1 MFQAK
6 GAVGT
11 TAGRGE
17 AKNSFRNC
25 RAAQGSGTERKARN
39 RQRQAG
45 PCSQEGCRTRREA
58 QTEPE
63 ACLHLGLTES
73 THTDPLP
80 SRVHPHPR
88 VTFGDWQS
96 PGHRSKKI
104 LKKMQIGVGVNSEL

>member
-17 AKNSFRNC
+17 AKSSFRNC
-25 RAAQGSGTERKARN
+25 RAAQGSGTERRARN